1 MIGLN
6 VSEAQKTVF
15 HPLHQ
20 ELGAQ
25 FTTFAGYDMPL
36 RYPMGAM
43 DEHLHTR
50 KAAGLFD
57 VSHMGQIFLTTPGG
71 VAAVMQALEALVPV
85 DLLSLKPGR
94 QRYGLFTTP
103 EGGVIDDLMVANL
116 GARVYMVVNA
126 GCKAED
132 MAHLQANLQGVDF
145 ALHDRALLALQGPKA
160 IDALAALA
168 PEVAEMK
175 FMDVREMT
183 IGGAEVI
190 VARAGYTGEDGFE
203 ISLDNADAEAFAR
216 KLLALEGVA
225 PIGLVARDTLRL
237 EAGLSLYGHEL
248 GRDVTPI
255 ESGIGWAIN
264 KARRTGGAREG
275 GFPGAARIL
284 DEMANGA
291 PRMLVALTGETRAPV
306 REGAPIFAGAE
317 GGEAIGH
324 VTSGGFGPSLGG
336 PCALALVDAG
346 HDAQKYY
353 AEVRGRRLAMNRA
366 TLPFTPHNY
375 AR

>member
-1 MIGLN
+1 M
-6 VSEAQKTVF
+6 SEALKTVF
-15 HPLHQ
+15 YPLHQ

-36 RYPMGAM
+36 RYPMGAL

-50 KAAGLFD
+50 TAAGLFD
-57 VSHMGQIFLTTPGG
+57 VSHMGQIFLSAPDG
-71 VAAVMQALEALVPV
+71 VPAVMAALEALVPV
-85 DLLSLKPGR
+85 DLLALKPGR

-103 EGGVIDDLMVANL
+103 DGGVIDDLMVANL
-116 GARVYMVVNA
+116 GDRVYMVVNA
-126 GCKAED
+126 GCKAAD
-132 MAHLQANLQGVDF
+132 MAHLQAHLQGVEF
-145 ALHDRALLALQGPKA
+145 ALHERALLALQGPKA
-160 IDALAALA
+160 VEALASLA
-168 PEVAEMK
+168 PEVANMK

-183 IGGAEVI
+183 VGGADVI

-216 KLLALEGVA
+216 KLLAHEAVA

-248 GRDVTPI
+248 GLDMTPI

-264 KARRTGGAREG
+264 KARRAGGARQG

-291 PRMLVALTGETRAPV
+291 KRMLVAVTGETRAPV
-306 REGAPIFAGAE
+306 REGAQVFARAE

-346 HDAQKYY
+346 HDAERYY

>member
-1 MIGLN
+1 
-6 VSEAQKTVF
+6 VSDALKTVF

-25 FTTFAGYDMPL
+25 FTRFAGYDMPL

-43 DEHLHTR
+43 DEHKHTR
-50 KAAGLFD
+50 AAAGLFD
-57 VSHMGQIFLTTPGG
+57 VSHMGQVILTAPGG
-71 VAAVMQALEALVPV
+71 VPAVMAALEALIPV
-85 DLLSLKPGR
+85 DLLALKPGR

-116 GARVYMVVNA
+116 GDRVYMVVNA

-132 MAHLQANLQGVDF
+132 MAHMQAHLQGVEF
-145 ALHDRALLALQGPKA
+145 ALQDRALLALQGPKA
-160 IDALAALA
+160 VDALAALA
-168 PEVAEMK
+168 PDVTDMK

-183 IGGAEVI
+183 IGGAAVI

-203 ISLDNADAEAFAR
+203 ISVAEADAEVLAR
-216 KLLALEGVA
+216 ALLAQPDVA

-248 GRDVTPI
+248 GLDMSPI

-264 KARRTGGAREG
+264 KARRAGGAREG
-275 GFPGAARIL
+275 GFPGDARIL
-284 DEMANGA
+284 NEMANGA

-306 REGAPIFAGAE
+306 REGAPIFATEE
-317 GGEAIGH
+317 GGEPIGH
-324 VTSGGFGPSLGG
+324 VTSGGFGPTLNG
-336 PCALALVDAG
+336 PCALAMVDAA
-346 HDAQKYY
+346 HDHDKYF